1 MTLFSGGQKP
11 PEGGAAAVA
20 VPATEEPSRPR
31 HTIGALLRETREN
44 YGGDIDR
51 IANAL
56 RIRAPYLTALEEGHY
71 DRLPAPVYALGFV
84 RAYAIHLGL
93 DGEEAVRRFKQ
104 EASGFEIPRDLV
116 FPAPLGERSIP
127 RRPILIAAV
136 LLALLAYG
144 AWYYISSSSRARP
157 ERVGEVPASLLA
169 QTGMVPKPA
178 PPAAAPPIAAQLPAP
193 ASALAPPVAAP
204 AAAPTP
210 TPAPPPV
217 VANSAPPPAPPTL
230 HPLGGAAVPASSTT
244 PEPDE
249 LAATTPPAAPPA
261 VAGAAPS
268 NHVYGV
274 VDAPV
279 HVVIRAKTDS
289 WLQVRDAGQSVVFQ
303 RLMKA
308 GDLYRVPDRPGLS
321 LSTGNAEA
329 LEILVDNG
337 PIPPLSG
344 TVRHDIRLD
353 PERLKAGTAAPE

>member
-1 MTLFSGGQKP
+1 MSLFSGGQKP
-11 PEGGAAAVA
+11 PEGEAVAAA

-56 RIRAPYLTALEEGHY
+56 RIRAPYLTALEDGQY

-104 EASGFEIPRDLV
+104 EASGFDIPRDLV

-127 RRPILIAAV
+127 RRPILVAAV

-157 ERVGEVPASLLA
+157 ERVGAVPTSLLG
-169 QTGMVPKPA
+169 QTSAATKAAP
-178 PPAAAPPIAAQLPAP
+178 PPAAAPPSLAVNPPAPPALASAAPSAAQPA
-193 ASALAPPVAAP
+193 VA
-204 AAAPTP
+204 P
-210 TPAPPPV
+210 TPAPAPVPPV
-217 VANSAPPPAPPTL
+217 AVNNAPAPAAPPVL
-230 HPLGGAAVPASSTT
+230 HPLAPPSAAA
-244 PEPDE
+244 PDE
-249 LAATTPPAAPPA
+249 LAAASPAP
-261 VAGAAPS
+261 VAAGTGS

-279 HVVIRAKTDS
+279 HVVLRAKTDS

-308 GDLYRVPDRPGLS
+308 GDIYRVPDRPGLS

-329 LEILVDNG
+329 LEILVDNN

-353 PERLKAGTAAPE
+353 PERLKSGTAAPE